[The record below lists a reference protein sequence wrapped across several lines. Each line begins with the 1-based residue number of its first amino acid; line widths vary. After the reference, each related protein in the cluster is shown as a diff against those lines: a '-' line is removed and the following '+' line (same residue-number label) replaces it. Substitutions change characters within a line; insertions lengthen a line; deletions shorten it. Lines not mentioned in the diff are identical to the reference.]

1 MAIHVNAPMSCLEDI
16 VAELVP
22 MRGEEF
28 KAFLASSAAAYAE
41 DNIKSG
47 RWLREGAHARALAD
61 LKASLPQGVNT
72 PNNYLFEIL
81 GSPKN
86 VAVGYIWCAIQDN
99 YGQRS
104 AFVYDVEIKPEFRR
118 QGLAT
123 EAFEAIQG
131 HVAALGIE
139 SIGLHVFAF
148 NEAAIALYRKLGFQ
162 VTGVNMQKKLKV

>member
-1 MAIHVNAPMSCLEDI
+1 MSCLEDI

-28 KAFLASSAAAYAE
+28 EAFLASSAAAYAD
-41 DNIKSG
+41 DNVKSG
-47 RWLREGAHARALAD
+47 RWLREGSHARALED
-61 LKASLPQGVNT
+61 LKASLPQGVDT

-86 VAVGYIWCAIQDN
+86 IVVGYIWCAIQDN

-123 EAFEAIQG
+123 EAFEAIQD
-131 HVAALGIE
+131 HVVALGIE

-148 NEAAIALYRKLGFQ
+148 NEPAIALYRKLGFQ
-162 VTGVNMQKKLKV
+162 VTGVNMQKKLNV